1 MDKAHI
7 LIVEDEVIVARSIQK
22 RLKGLGYTVPT
33 TAASGEEAL
42 RIVGDTQPDLVLM
55 DIKLK
60 GAMDGIETVQQIQA
74 TWDIPVIYLTAY
86 ADEETLERAKVTQP
100 FGYLLKPFEL
110 SELRSTVE
118 MALYKHQMQRK
129 LEENERWLTATLKS
143 IGDGV
148 ITTDTRGCV
157 TFMNPVAEVLTG
169 WNREEAVG
177 RNLQEIFH
185 VIDQETRQVALGSI
199 ADLLKEGDT
208 ASLGGNILLVA
219 RDGTETPIDD
229 SGAPIVDDRG
239 NITGGV
245 LVFHDISE
253 RKRAEEILR
262 QRNQELEL
270 LNRASHAFISTLDLD
285 RVLANVLEEVRRVLG
300 VVACSAW
307 LVDPETGGLVCQQ
320 VTDPQGEIVRGWRL
334 APGQGLAGWVTQHG
348 ESLNVPDVQAD
359 QRHFKGV
366 DQQTGLRLRSILTV
380 PLRVKQ
386 EVIGVVQVVDAAV
399 GRFSANHVRLVESL
413 ASTAAIAI
421 ENASLYEETDHLRA
435 FNQNIVQSMEEG
447 ILLTDAG
454 GHITFVN
461 PRGGD
466 LLGYA
471 PEELTGRPMQDFVAP
486 EHREQVEQE
495 FALAPQGVT
504 LDLPAARPLDSPG
517 QAGRASPGTQRG
529 SGLAGRRE
537 TVLLTKMGRRVPVIV
552 SSRPLF
558 DDGNFTGMLS
568 VITDITERVQME
580 EALRESLAKIK
591 TLGGLIPIC
600 ASCKKIRDD
609 KGYWQQVEVYIR
621 DHSEAEFSH
630 GLCPECAQ
638 RLYPEFYVDEGG

>member
-1 MDKAHI
+1 MDKARI
-7 LIVEDEVIVARSIQK
+7 LVVEDEAIVANSIQK
-22 RLKGLGYTVPT
+22 RLRSLGYAVPAIAT
-33 TAASGEEAL
+33 SGEEAL
-42 RIVGDTQPDLVLM
+42 RVAEEIRPELVLM

-60 GAMDGIETVQQIQA
+60 GAMDGVETAQHIR
-74 TWDIPVIYLTAY
+74 TRWDIPVIYLTAY
-86 ADEETLERAKVTQP
+86 ADDETLERAKVTQP
-100 FGYLLKPFEL
+100 FGYLLKPFEV
-110 SELRSTVE
+110 SDLRTTVE
-118 MALYKHQMQRK
+118 MALYKHHMQRK
-129 LEENERWLTATLKS
+129 LEQNERWLTATLQS

-157 TFMNPVAEVLTG
+157 TFMNPMAETLTG
-169 WNREEAVG
+169 WTRQEALG
-177 RNLQEIFH
+177 KDLAKIFR
-185 VIDQETRQVALGSI
+185 VVDQETRQTVLDAL
-199 ADLLKEGDT
+199 ADMSREGGM
-208 ASLGGNILLVA
+208 ASLGGDVLLIA

-229 SGAPIVDDRG
+229 SGAPIVDERG

-253 RKRAEEILR
+253 RKRAEEVLR

-285 RVLANVLEEVRRVLG
+285 RVLATILEEVRRVLG

-307 LVDPETGGLVCQQ
+307 LGDPETGDLVCRQ

-359 QRHFKGV
+359 ARHFKGV
-366 DQQTGLRLRSILTV
+366 DQQTGLPLRSILTV

-386 EVIGVVQVVDAAV
+386 EVIGVIQVVDAAV
-399 GRFSANHVRLVESL
+399 GRFTPNHVRLVESL
-413 ASTAAIAI
+413 ASTSAIAI
-421 ENASLYEETDHLRA
+421 ENARLYEETDRLRA

-461 PRGGD
+461 PRGAD

-471 PEELTGRPMQDFVAP
+471 PDELTGRPLQDFVAP
-486 EHREQVEQE
+486 EHWEQVEPE
-495 FALAPQGVT
+495 FARLPQGAT
-504 LDLPAARPLDSPG
+504 
-517 QAGRASPGTQRG
+517 GRS
-529 SGLAGRRE
+529 E
-537 TVLLTKMGRRVPVIV
+537 TVLVTKLDRRVPVMV
-552 SSRPLF
+552 SARPLF
-558 DDGNFTGMLS
+558 EDGSFTGMLS
-568 VITDITERVQME
+568 VITDISQRVQME

-591 TLGGLIPIC
+591 TLKGLIPIC

-609 KGYWQQVEVYIR
+609 LGYWQQVEVYIR

-638 RLYPEFYVDEGG
+638 RLYPEFYVEEGDEGRD

>member
-1 MDKAHI
+1 
-7 LIVEDEVIVARSIQK
+7 
-22 RLKGLGYTVPT
+22 
-33 TAASGEEAL
+33 
-42 RIVGDTQPDLVLM
+42 
-55 DIKLK
+55 
-60 GAMDGIETVQQIQA
+60 
-74 TWDIPVIYLTAY
+74 
-86 ADEETLERAKVTQP
+86 
-100 FGYLLKPFEL
+100 
-110 SELRSTVE
+110 

-129 LEENERWLTATLKS
+129 LEQNERWLTATLKS

-169 WNREEAVG
+169 WKREEAAG

-185 VIDQETRQVALGSI
+185 VIDEETRQVALGSI
-199 ADLLKEGDT
+199 TGLLKEGDI
-208 ASLGGNILLVA
+208 ASLGSHILLVA

-270 LNRASHAFISTLDLD
+270 LNQASHAFISTLDLD
-285 RVLANVLEEVRRVLG
+285 RVLATVLEEVRRVLG

-320 VTDPQGEIVRGWRL
+320 VTDPQGAIVRGWRL
-334 APGQGLAGWVTQHG
+334 APGQGLAGWVIQHG

-359 QRHFKGV
+359 PRHFKGV

-386 EVIGVVQVVDAAV
+386 EVIGVIQVVDAAV

-421 ENASLYEETDHLRA
+421 ENASLYEETDQLRA

-495 FALAPQGVT
+495 FALTPEGVT
-504 LDLPAARPLDSPG
+504 
-517 QAGRASPGTQRG
+517 Q
-529 SGLAGRRE
+529 AGRRE

-558 DDGNFTGMLS
+558 DDGSFTGMLS
-568 VITDITERVQME
+568 VITDITERVRME

>member
-7 LIVEDEVIVARSIQK
+7 LVVEDEVIVAKSIQK
-22 RLKGLGYTVPT
+22 RLKGLGYAVPT

-42 RIVGDTQPDLVLM
+42 RVAEETQPDLVLM

-60 GAMDGIETVQQIQA
+60 GAMDGIETAQRIQA

-110 SELRSTVE
+110 SELRTTVE

-148 ITTDTRGCV
+148 ITTDTRGCI

-169 WNREEAVG
+169 WKREEAIG

-185 VIDQETRQVALGSI
+185 VIDEETRQVALSSI
-199 ADLLKEGDT
+199 TDLLKQGDI
-208 ASLGGNILLVA
+208 ASLGSHILLVA

-285 RVLANVLEEVRRVLG
+285 RVLATVLEEVRRVLG

-320 VTDPQGEIVRGWRL
+320 VTDPQGKIVRGWRL

-359 QRHFKGV
+359 SRHFKGV

-386 EVIGVVQVVDAAV
+386 EVIGVIQVVDAAV

-421 ENASLYEETDHLRA
+421 ENASLYEETDQLRA

-454 GHITFVN
+454 GQITFVN

-471 PEELTGRPMQDFVAP
+471 PEELIGRPMQDFVAP

-495 FALAPQGVT
+495 FALTPQGAT
-504 LDLPAARPLDSPG
+504 QDGPSARP
-517 QAGRASPGTQRG
+517 GRARG
-529 SGLAGRRE
+529 QAGRRE

-558 DDGNFTGMLS
+558 DDGSFTGMLS

-609 KGYWQQVEVYIR
+609 QGYWQQVEVYIR